1 MSSSNS
7 AKDQPPAKVKR
18 FSFQWGS
25 GYVAEEVQVDGQ
37 YHRPTIQ
44 LLKYTDGDAAGQETL
59 RFCSYSSR
67 GGFQR
72 SPLMVSPEDIGQLR
86 EALRQTP
93 KLRSKIALL
102 LESMADDSEQQDLP
116 LTKR

>member
-1 MSSSNS
+1 MSSSS
-7 AKDQPPAKVKR
+7 AASDQPPAKAKQ
-18 FSFQWGS
+18 FSFHWGS

-67 GGFQR
+67 GRFQR
-72 SPLMVSPEDIGQLR
+72 SPLMVSPQDIGRLR
-86 EALRQTP
+86 EALQQAP
-93 KLRSKIALL
+93 QLRRAIARL
-102 LESMADDSEQQDLP
+102 LEPVADENE
-116 LTKR
+116 